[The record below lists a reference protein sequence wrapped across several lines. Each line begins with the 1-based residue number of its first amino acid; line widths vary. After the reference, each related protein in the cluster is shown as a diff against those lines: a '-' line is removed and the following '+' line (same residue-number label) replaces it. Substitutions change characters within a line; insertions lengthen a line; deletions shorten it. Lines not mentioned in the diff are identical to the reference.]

1 MGFVPRTT
9 APNGTEKYW
18 ILDECGGYNK
28 CWPGNGSSTSALPNC
43 VGYAW
48 GRFYEINGSCNLST
62 SNAKEW
68 WGNTSD
74 GYKRGKTPQ
83 LGAVICF
90 YRADG
95 GGHVGIVEKINDD
108 GSIFTSNSGWSGSR
122 FYTQTLSPP
131 NYSWDSRYI
140 FQGFIYSSN
149 YQGKSKVEEFI
160 EIAEEHIGD
169 NGKWASGMTGCLY
182 KYGNE
187 WSCAYIHACAL
198 SCKIDDVIIPAT
210 NSVTDL
216 LSLGESKKMGT
227 IVKGPLQGVTS
238 TPKVGDI
245 SVCAVSTGI
254 GKRKKYTLTTAGIV
268 CNVNDDT
275 VTCIEGNGR
284 GGKVAKSDYSVTKSK
299 DLYCYYRPDWSKVEV
314 VINSA
319 SGGGGLYGR
328 LYDTENTRED
338 ASIREIGYISN
349 DIQPSIKTSDIKLS
363 IINYTT
369 HLNAV
374 FDAIVASFGGG
385 FVNMDVD
392 ISDFSEIKQQVYTIL
407 ASYKYKHAAIIGI
420 MANIEQE
427 SQYKPDAIGDGGT
440 SGGLCQWHDTRFSSM
455 VNYVGSDW
463 RTDVRGQMDYMH
475 HELTTSYKSV
485 EHVLQTCVD
494 DFEGCKQCVEKFC
507 RVFEVP
513 ANTSQR
519 VAERQ
524 KIAEEFWNK
533 VIPQQ
538 VLEPATNSVADL
550 LDLGESKKLSTALK
564 GPLQGVNS
572 TSKV

>member
-1 MGFVPRTT
+1 MAFVPRTT
-9 APNGTEKYW
+9 APSGLEKYW
-18 ILDECGGYNK
+18 LLDECGGYNK
-28 CWPGNGSSTSALPNC
+28 CIPGNGSSRSAMPNC

-62 SNAKEW
+62 DNAKEW
-68 WGNTSD
+68 FGYTQD

-90 YRADG
+90 YREG
-95 GGHVGIVEKINDD
+95 RGGHVGIVEKINQD
-108 GSIFTSNSGWSGSR
+108 GSIQTSNSGWSGS
-122 FYTQTLSPP
+122 FYYNQTLSPP
-131 NYSWDSRYI
+131 NYFWSSSYS
-140 FQGFIYSSN
+140 FQGFIYSPN

-160 EIAEEHIGD
+160 EVAEEHIGED
-169 NGKWASGMTGCLY
+169 GKWASGKTGFSY

-187 WSCAYIHACAL
+187 WSCAYIHACAK

-216 LSLGESKKMGT
+216 LALGESKKMGT
-227 IVKGPLQGVTS
+227 VLKGPLQGVSS

-254 GKRKKYTLTTAGIV
+254 GKQKKYTLTTAGIV
-268 CNVNDDT
+268 CKVNGDT

-284 GGKVAKSDYSVTKSK
+284 GGKVSKSEYSVTKSK

-314 VINSA
+314 VFNSA

-369 HLNAV
+369 HLNAA
-374 FDAIVASFGGG
+374 FDAIVANFGGG
-385 FVNMDVD
+385 MVGVDVD

-407 ASYKYKHAAIIGI
+407 ASYNYKHAAIIGI
-420 MANIEQE
+420 MANIEEE
-427 SQYKPDAIGDGGT
+427 SGGFHPDAIGDGGT

-455 VNYVGSDW
+455 VKYVGSDW

-485 EHVLQTCVD
+485 EKVLQDCPNTLD
-494 DFEGCKQCVEKFC
+494 GAKQCTEKFC

-513 ANTSQR
+513 ANINTR
-519 VAERQ
+519 VAARQ
-524 KIAEEFWNK
+524 KIAEEFWNT
-533 VIPQQ
+533 VVPQQ
-538 VLEPATNSVADL
+538 VLEQA
-550 LDLGESKKLSTALK
+550 
-564 GPLQGVNS
+564 
-572 TSKV
+572 